1 MQIIGVIHMDAKL
14 WIERYLGWCPCA
26 KALLPDDP
34 PNERFEAG
42 NFTGGRDAK
51 TRWFF
56 RSALILLLPLLPAII
71 SIAYT
76 LSIPIILPSSELQMA
91 TRILLIGIPV
101 GILIHYGRSTHDV
114 IGTTL
119 AGALLFPLFEVYSQ
133 VLGFLIDPAFIMTSP
148 VHWPKMF
155 IATSPFILLLGATG
169 YFASRRSNLTNY
181 IALLLGLVAVI
192 IMLGI
197 S

>member
-1 MQIIGVIHMDAKL
+1 MQITEVIHMNAKL

-34 PNERFEAG
+34 PNESFEAG
-42 NFTGGRDAK
+42 NVTGGRDAE
-51 TRWFF
+51 TRWFS
-56 RSALILLLPLLPAII
+56 RPAVILLIPLLPAII
-71 SIAYT
+71 SITYN

-91 TRILLIGIPV
+91 TRVLLIGIPV
-101 GILIHYGRSTHDV
+101 GIIIHYGRSTHDV

-169 YFASRRSNLTNY
+169 FFASRKTTLSLC
-181 IALLLGLVAVI
+181 IALA
-192 IMLGI
+192 LGI
-197 S
+197 LAILILAGIR

>member
-42 NFTGGRDAK
+42 DVTGGRDADM
-51 TRWFF
+51 RWFS
-56 RSALILLLPLLPAII
+56 RPALILLLPLLPAII

-76 LSIPIILPSSELQMA
+76 LSIPIILPSSELQMV

-155 IATSPFILLLGATG
+155 IATWPFILLFGATG
-169 YFASRRSNLTNY
+169 FFASRRSNLTNY